1 MMRRHFAYT
10 AVLALLLTV
19 ALAACRREPL
29 PIPEDAIRFSVDP
42 TVSVSSALTKA
53 GDDPTTEDYL
63 VAHENAIR
71 VWGDYTTIGGT
82 SWTSQFPGTNVT
94 CAWVLGGSPN
104 WTYTPLQSWV
114 DNATYRFRAVFP
126 TTADIQTTGTNKTG
140 GDKLVV
146 QYTLPGENYD
156 LMVASAPS
164 VLSADQIGNTLSL
177 SFRHACAAVR
187 FLFRENDPKDENK
200 YYIKEFK
207 LQNLYKQGTLTYTGA
222 SATAAVTTNEWGN
235 IGDRAQVYAWDDGG
249 DDSKR
254 WAVPA
259 NKADFNGFPDK
270 YKWFFM
276 IPQPLAVNDGLQPSV
291 YIKYQVGTSVF
302 ESTIGLPTTDSFVA
316 GYKYTY
322 VINLLPKSTGIT
334 LSIEP
339 WDVIHVPVDDII
351 FEKPE
356 P

>member
-29 PIPEDAIRFSVDP
+29 LIPGDAIRFSVDP

-63 VAHENAIR
+63 VAHGNAIR
-71 VWGDYTTIGGT
+71 VWGDYTTNGGT
-82 SWTSQFPGTNVT
+82 SWTSPFPGTDIT
-94 CAWVLGGSPN
+94 CAWAVGGTPSWN
-104 WTYTPLQSWV
+104 YTPVQSWV

-164 VLSADQIGNTLSL
+164 VPSTDQIGNTLPL

-187 FLFRENDPKDENK
+187 FLFQENDPKTEVL
-200 YYIKEFK
+200 YYIKEFQ
-207 LQNLYKQGTLTYTGA
+207 LLNLYTQGTLTYTGNSA
-222 SATAAVTTNEWGN
+222 SAGVTTAEWHY
-235 IGDRAQVYAWDDGG
+235 DAARTTVYTWSDGG
-249 DDSKR
+249 DDANR

-259 NKADFNGFPDK
+259 EKENFDAFPTG

-276 IPQPLAVNDGLQPSV
+276 IPQPLSVNDGKTPSV
-291 YIKYQVGTSVF
+291 YIKYQAGTGVI
-302 ESTIGLPTTDSFVA
+302 ESTIPLPETDSFVA
-316 GYKYTY
+316 GNKYTY
-322 VINLLPKSTGIT
+322 VINLIPKETGIT
-334 LSIEP
+334 LSVEP
-339 WDVIHVPVDDII
+339 WDVINVPVDDII
-351 FEKPE
+351 FGE
-356 P
+356 